1 MVSDYEYRELFTD
14 PNATKDVLIVPQGCK
29 VFTSSGQFPTVLKWN
44 DDEQDY
50 TDDPDFI
57 ITNDNIYKEKM
68 KLVESINSADNLA
81 FGSCEPSQLR
91 FTIRNE
97 KYIDEEEEDPDL
109 RVKSV
114 VPPLT
119 KTYEV
124 DGEVFLY
131 KAVMKYYIF
140 FNGDSDTLFYVGM
153 FQVEEDKMSNDG
165 KTRDITAYDYL
176 YTLRDMD
183 IFEWYKTLFSGLWSD
198 TNSDDE
204 EEEPEPQPDPGNEQ
218 NNNNQN
224 SGDQN
229 NNNQSTTVSTPHVC
243 IRPGQSKWSIL
254 AAFEDLYNQTAIYY
268 PDDAKSYPGYA
279 MKWALDDVVFS
290 DSNKNFVN
298 MNYSFTENPK
308 IMNDGSL
315 SLGKFIEDM
324 GLMLGAYPKFIR
336 GNPDTALKE
345 THSSFYNIWDVEH
358 EQLIE
363 NWETVMHDCCKFT
376 FVKLPKSSKTVD
388 SGNTFLDGDLVNTG
402 LQQPDYEVRSIELIR
417 AINYNNEEIDK
428 YVTGW
433 SKEEIE
439 AYEKNN
445 KDIGRSYT
453 HYTFKEG
460 VFFSQYLIDYKDYNN
475 ELESSVAKT
484 RVKTM
489 LKNVYGALKYRT
501 YRPYELKTISDL
513 CRETGDLIMVKTEFD
528 PLNKVNFTS
537 YILEREV
544 EGIQK
549 MIETLRAKG
558 DNGLPNFGNY
568 KSGSSY
574 SSGTGG
580 GYVSAG
586 GTSAIGGYTTT
597 SKGTAKNAVTPSDL
611 VELIR
616 NLMFHLLDEPKVTK
630 AKVNRKKGRVAFR
643 WEDPEDIETNEPVP
657 ATWAGTV
664 VVRKEGSAP
673 LHRWDGT
680 LIVDSTER
688 DYYKN
693 KTLYDN
699 NVEGDKIYYYGI
711 FPYDT
716 EGHYRWTKI
725 IKIDTTV
732 TPESPVIESAVVTGG
747 VNVTL
752 TFAIPQDTNYQHCY
766 IVYMKDEVPTSIDE
780 GEKIELADSSVTE
793 YQVKDLD
800 PESLYY
806 FKIMTSNV
814 DTESK
819 EISVK
824 TLSSNTK
831 WLFTP
836 DFSRDGRDTIQYDA
850 SDTFAFNYWDD
861 ISEEDLDKN
870 TLPSGSLADS
880 DRLIGPQKYEKSNL
894 LPNFIISDNSI
905 STKSNSSSNEVIWE
919 FSGNKQTESIN
930 PKSKIIISC
939 EVMTEYTNLSGS
951 ASLIIDSGYF
961 PMMYSSYD
969 KKYVYEY
976 ENSGRN
982 YLGWDFNE
990 YGYDSYYKFVFAS
1003 SGYPNRYKRSDYVV
1017 NSSSGGIAVD
1027 EDKPLPNVEDFGI
1040 GQWHSIRYE
1049 IDYEDLIAKQIRYY
1063 VDDELYNTF
1072 NYDPT
1077 VEYPNDNKYAY
1088 PLSFFDTITDF
1099 VKFRSVILYYEND
1112 NGLHASENSNIKI
1125 RNIRVGYQNDFS
1137 KTYWN
1142 GEEVLLMEIGTVG
1155 KITISNNHKQDIFKI
1170 YSGTQ
1175 VIYEFSTPDNAVHE
1189 SPDYN
1194 LCEAIYS
1201 GGPWRHLGTR
1211 PYYGF
1216 DGEEE
1221 WGYKIGGVGYLAFLI
1236 NEDEQ
1241 LAKPGML
1248 YNYGINDSLY
1258 EGIEN
1263 TERFVINEWN
1273 PEYSVMRTLY
1283 NMIKDNIP
1291 NS

>member
-1 MVSDYEYRELFTD
+1 MISDYEYRELFTD
-14 PNATKDVLIVPQGCK
+14 PNAIKDVLLVPQGCK

-44 DDEQDY
+44 EDEQAY

-81 FGSCEPSQLR
+81 FGSCEPSQIR

-97 KYIDEEEEDPDL
+97 KYIDEEEEDPEL
-109 RVKSV
+109 KVKSV
-114 VPPLT
+114 IPPLT
-119 KTYEV
+119 KTYEEN
-124 DGEVFLY
+124 GEVFLY
-131 KAVMKYYIF
+131 KAVIKYYIF

-165 KTRDITAYDYL
+165 KTREITAYDYL

-183 IFEWYKTLFSGLWSD
+183 IFEWYKTLFTGLWSD

-204 EEEPEPQPDPGNEQ
+204 EEEPEPQPGNGE
-218 NNNNQN
+218 NSENNQN

-229 NNNQSTTVSTPHVC
+229 NNNQSTTASTPHVC
-243 IRPGQSKWSIL
+243 IRPGQEKWSIL

-315 SLGKFIEDM
+315 SFGKFMEDM

-336 GNPDTALKE
+336 GNPATALKE

-358 EQLIE
+358 EQLVE

-376 FVKLPKSSKTVD
+376 FVKLPKNSKTVD
-388 SGNTFLDGDLVNTG
+388 SGNTFMDSDLVNTG

-453 HYTFKEG
+453 HYTFKDSI
-460 VFFSQYLIDYKDYNN
+460 FFSQYLIDYKDYNK
-475 ELESSVAKT
+475 EVESSAAKT
-484 RVKTM
+484 RVKAM
-489 LKNVYGALKYRT
+489 LKNVYGSLKYRT
-501 YRPYELKTISDL
+501 YRPYELKTVSDL

-528 PLNKVNFTS
+528 PLNKVNFVS

-549 MIETLRAKG
+549 MIETLKAKG

-574 SSGTGG
+574 TSGSGG
-580 GYVSAG
+580 GYVSGA
-586 GTSAIGGYTTT
+586 GTSTIGGYTTT
-597 SKGTAKNAVTPSDL
+597 SKGTTKNAITPNDL

-616 NLMFHLLDEPKVTK
+616 NLMFHLLDEPNVTK

-643 WEDPEDIETNEPVP
+643 WEDPEDIKTNEPVP
-657 ATWAGTV
+657 ATWAGTI

-732 TPESPVIESAVVTGG
+732 TPESPIIESVVITGG
-747 VNVTL
+747 VNATL

-766 IVYMKDEVPTSIDE
+766 IVYMKDEIPTSINDGDKVE
-780 GEKIELADSSVTE
+780 IPDSSVTTF
-793 YQVKDLD
+793 QVKDLE
-800 PESLYY
+800 PESTYY
-806 FKIMTSNV
+806 FKIMTTNV

-819 EISVK
+819 EASAK
-824 TLSSNTK
+824 TLSSNIK
-831 WLFTP
+831 WLFKP
-836 DFSRDGRDTIQYDA
+836 DFDRGGIDSVHYDA
-850 SDTFAFNYWDD
+850 NDVFLYNNSQESKMEYSAGTLVDEKMMKHGDEPGCNVVTTVSTTNGEIVAIGDYPYNTPRLLWEFGNTQQR
-861 ISEEDLDKN
+861 EEINGKAN
-870 TLPSGSLADS
+870 V
-880 DRLIGPQKYEKSNL
+880 
-894 LPNFIISDNSI
+894 IISVDGML
-905 STKSNSSSNEVIWE
+905 TQPLSSE
-919 FSGNKQTESIN
+919 
-930 PKSKIIISC
+930 
-939 EVMTEYTNLSGS
+939 
-951 ASLIIDSGYF
+951 
-961 PMMYSSYD
+961 
-969 KKYVYEY
+969 
-976 ENSGRN
+976 
-982 YLGWDFNE
+982 
-990 YGYDSYYKFVFAS
+990 YDSYELLIGLAPLSYNKPFENNYSAYNYPWHWYAYRASDDYPYCQCDLTYTMFAKNS
-1003 SGYPNRYKRSDYVV
+1003 SGNNIPI
-1017 NSSSGGIAVD
+1017 SSFTWD
-1027 EDKPLPNVEDFGI
+1027 EDYSEIVWEEDGVSSLTLNEWHTFKYVLEVNDVEVTAI
-1040 GQWHSIRYE
+1040 
-1049 IDYEDLIAKQIRYY
+1049 KYY
-1063 VDDELYNTF
+1063 VDDTLLKVYDKNSWSSEYSSRILYFFNT
-1072 NYDPT
+1072 
-1077 VEYPNDNKYAY
+1077 
-1088 PLSFFDTITDF
+1088 LTDF
-1099 VKFRSVILYYEND
+1099 TKLGRVYVIM
-1112 NGLHASENSNIKI
+1112 NSKKVKI
-1125 RNIRVGYQNDFS
+1125 RNVSIGYQNDNT
-1137 KTYWN
+1137 KNYWN
-1142 GEEVLLMEIGTVG
+1142 GEEVTITEIGSTGRMTV
-1155 KITISNNHKQDIFKI
+1155 SNNHEYDTYKI
-1170 YSGTQ
+1170 YSGPN
-1175 VIYEFSTPDNAVHE
+1175 VIYQFN
-1189 SPDYN
+1189 
-1194 LCEAIYS
+1194 YS
-1201 GGPWRHLGTR
+1201 AWDSQCGGSWLGLGDTKRYVSFIINDDEKIAR
-1211 PYYGF
+1211 PYILTNASV
-1216 DGEEE
+1216 DSENECAAT
-1221 WGYKIGGVGYLAFLI
+1221 GYDFPSYQ
-1236 NEDEQ
+1236 E
-1241 LAKPGML
+1241 
-1248 YNYGINDSLY
+1248 
-1258 EGIEN
+1258 
-1263 TERFVINEWN
+1263 
-1273 PEYSVMRTLY
+1273 MRQIYDLL
-1283 NMIKDNIP
+1283 KDNVVEE
-1291 NS
+1291 